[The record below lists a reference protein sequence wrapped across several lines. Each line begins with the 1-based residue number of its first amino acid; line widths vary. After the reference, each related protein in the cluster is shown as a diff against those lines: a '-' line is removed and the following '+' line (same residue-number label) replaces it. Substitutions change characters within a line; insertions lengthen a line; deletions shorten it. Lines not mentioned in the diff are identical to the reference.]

1 MKKSK
6 IVKIIL
12 IISVLAFLTLLGI
25 YIYGRI
31 KSKPV
36 PVSQREQY
44 MEQLR
49 NKEDEE

>member
-12 IISVLAFLTLLGI
+12 IISILAFVSLLGF

-31 KSKPV
+31 KSRPV

-49 NKEDEE
+49 DKESGE